1 MKWLDSITK
10 KFGWDALEP
19 KGRRKSVLST
29 ITTVDKSLS
38 GKKRNQLAANSTDLV
53 QNFSVFA
60 WMIRRHLDYVS
71 KFRFQAKTVD
81 KAFNVELEKWMEK
94 ISRPDY
100 MDVSGRFGREKFFRH
115 IEARRCI
122 DGDVGILFLRD
133 GRCQS
138 IQQDLISDPA
148 EDDVLDGE
156 QWVAGV
162 RSNGFGRPLE
172 YSLHKRNPTGSGSV
186 FSKRVNARNLYLY
199 GFFDKASTEQK
210 RGVSPVVASLNP
222 LRDLYENFDYSL
234 IKSKVSQLFLMA
246 IMREA
251 EASPMEEMFG
261 DPNSTNPSESGHLE
275 DCPVKEQEPRKID
288 LSNGPSVLD
297 LDVGEK
303 IDVIESKNP
312 SNELQT
318 FSRLMIMVSLK
329 ALDIPY
335 SFFDESHTNYSGS
348 RGSWLQYDRSCM
360 DKRDDQIELRRRWT
374 IFRLT
379 QGILDGEITLPSGFT
394 IEDALFEWV
403 PIGTPWFDNS
413 KEIKGDLSAIASGLD
428 SPIRITKERGRG
440 DIFQN
445 INELAEV
452 MKHAE
457 DVGKQVLGRPIIL
470 SFDPVGAP
478 EPNTVV
484 EVDNDDTETDADS
497 T

>member
-1 MKWLDSITK
+1 
-10 KFGWDALEP
+10 
-19 KGRRKSVLST
+19 
-29 ITTVDKSLS
+29 
-38 GKKRNQLAANSTDLV
+38 
-53 QNFSVFA
+53 
-60 WMIRRHLDYVS
+60 
-71 KFRFQAKTVD
+71 
-81 KAFNVELEKWMEK
+81 
-94 ISRPDY
+94 
-100 MDVSGRFGREKFFRH
+100 
-115 IEARRCI
+115 
-122 DGDVGILFLRD
+122 
-133 GRCQS
+133 
-138 IQQDLISDPA
+138 
-148 EDDVLDGE
+148 
-156 QWVAGV
+156 
-162 RSNGFGRPLE
+162 
-172 YSLHKRNPTGSGSV
+172 
-186 FSKRVNARNLYLY
+186 
-199 GFFDKASTEQK
+199 
-210 RGVSPVVASLNP
+210 
-222 LRDLYENFDYSL
+222 
-234 IKSKVSQLFLMA
+234 MA